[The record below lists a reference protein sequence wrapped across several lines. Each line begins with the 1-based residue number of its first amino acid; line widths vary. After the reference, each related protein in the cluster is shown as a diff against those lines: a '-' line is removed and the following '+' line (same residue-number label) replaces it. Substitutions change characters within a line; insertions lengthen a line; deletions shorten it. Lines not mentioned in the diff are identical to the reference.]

1 MFSSGKGKMR
11 KSIELIILDSEE
23 EYRQEYSNVFVKGEP
38 YFLRNIPVVFNEKSF
53 GHIFF
58 EPAGET
64 DKKGKFS
71 ARRAKKMHFIKAM
84 LREEVKIE
92 IMHEA
97 DRGTIAVFC
106 VDLDC
111 VMYLRNRVGT
121 EKLQIGSFFDFGR
134 DHTKMYEKQKRKC
147 VPITDMELRRLV
159 K

>member
-1 MFSSGKGKMR
+1 MR
-11 KSIELIILDSEE
+11 KSVELIILDSEE
-23 EYRQEYSNVFVKGEP
+23 EYRQEYINVFIKGEQC
-38 YFLRNIPVVFNEKSF
+38 FLRNIPVVFDEKSF

-58 EPAGET
+58 EPADET

-71 ARRAKKMHFIKAM
+71 SRRAKKMHFIKAM
-84 LREEVKIE
+84 LREKVEIE
-92 IMHEA
+92 IMHEV

-121 EKLQIGSFFDFGR
+121 GKLQIGSFFDFGR
-134 DHTKMYEKQKRKC
+134 DHSKMYEKQKKKC
-147 VPITDMELRRLV
+147 VPITDALLRGLV

>member
-1 MFSSGKGKMR
+1 MR
-11 KSIELIILDSEE
+11 KSVELIILDSEE
-23 EYRQEYSNVFVKGEP
+23 EYRQEYINVFVKGEP
-38 YFLRNIPVVFNEKSF
+38 CFLRGIPVVFDEKSF

-58 EPAGET
+58 EPADET

-71 ARRAKKMHFIKAM
+71 ARRAKKMHFIGVM
-84 LREEVKIE
+84 LREEVTIE
-92 IMHEA
+92 IMHES
-97 DRGTIAVFC
+97 DRDTIAVFC

-121 EKLQIGSFFDFGR
+121 GKLQIGSFFDFGR

-147 VPITDMELRRLV
+147 VPITDAQLKGFV